1 MKIRL
6 TRVFCFLLALVMALS
21 FTACTSCSKDKDKK
35 KKKKDKQE
43 VASSDVID
51 MEDEELSDFEDIYID
66 EELLP
71 DDIENFENIEVPMSY
86 YITQSELPGH
96 DIDDGDLGDIIDDP
110 DPGNDNLFYSRIQ
123 KNGEAV
129 EGKERVFNVDV
140 DDVVFKDFV
149 GLGTNAF
156 PGSMVPEYN
165 KLHGAKNNNEYDLVS
180 LEVDRKRFMSMK
192 PHYMRMWFQV
202 EYITT
207 TEEADPY
214 REDIEN
220 NKDFQNYTNGI
231 YDFDSEE
238 MTAHYPM
245 FDMYKDCGIHVGV
258 NYGWKNHPRIS
269 NWWAFPGISNPQASA
284 PYDLDA
290 YAKSCAATMYELYV
304 KRGYTNMDMLTFF
317 NEPFNT
323 YDFLGFVNM
332 KDYFCMM
339 LELVDKELKA
349 KGIRDD
355 IEVWAI
361 EQGSISIGTPHFTD
375 YVYERAN
382 QYFDVCTPHY
392 YYGTHGEEND
402 YSTAFD
408 TFAFLHNRYSK
419 TPVYLNEYYTGAYGN
434 IDIKIESNERTLW
447 KDWNDS
453 EASYLIAVANA
464 GCQGMASWGITGGWI
479 PETNNFNVASGFQAS
494 WNTPLNETAIKLD
507 EDHKVEGKYL
517 SYGVNANFYEKSLL
531 TNYVP
536 MYSDVL
542 MIDWEGDDVRGAAF
556 KTPDGNYT
564 VVIEANG
571 HVDHTLADRYYA
583 GLVRNLTINFKNN
596 DKDLVFNKFHV
607 NLDTQEVNGHATVN
621 PCEKTINVKAGEALK
636 DTLDKE
642 YGLYVYTTLPPIKQ
656 IEIDTSVNTA
666 LQEVKELGGIVSQP
680 NSIWFDAYEDDTFD
694 LDAKLIDCENEEIVW
709 SVARTA
715 GADNFININSTTGV
729 ITFNQANVTEGSRAA
744 VRASLKSNP
753 DIYDVVIIEVHK
765 R

>member
-1 MKIRL
+1 
-6 TRVFCFLLALVMALS
+6 MALS
-21 FTACTSCSKDKDKK
+21 FTACTSCSKDDAKK
-35 KKKKDKQE
+35 KKKKKQE

-51 MEDEELSDFEDIYID
+51 VEDEYLSDYEEIYID

-71 DDIENFENIEVPMSY
+71 GDIDNIDIMNVPESY
-86 YITQSELPGH
+86 YYTESKLDG
-96 DIDDGDLGDIIDDP
+96 IDVDDEDLDDIIDDELS
-110 DPGNDNLFYSRIQ
+110 DNSELIYSRIQ

-129 EGKERVFNVDV
+129 QGKERVFNVDV
-140 DDVVFKDFV
+140 NDVVFKDFV
-149 GLGTNAF
+149 GLGTNSF
-156 PGSMVPEYN
+156 PASMVPEYN
-165 KLHGAKNNNEYDLVS
+165 KHYGANNNNEYDLIS

-231 YDFDSEE
+231 YDFDSVE

-304 KRGYTNMDMLTFF
+304 NRGYTNMDMLTFF
-317 NEPFNT
+317 NEPFHN
-323 YDFLGFVNM
+323 YDYVGFVNM
-332 KDYFCMM
+332 KEYFCMM

-361 EQGSISIGTPHFTD
+361 EQGSITIETPQFTD

-408 TFAFLHNRYSK
+408 TFAFLHNRYTK
-419 TPVYLNEYYTGAYGN
+419 TTVYLNEYYSGVYGN
-434 IDIKIESNERTLW
+434 VDTKIENNERTMW

-464 GCQGMASWGITGGWI
+464 GCQGMASWGITGGWL
-479 PETNNFNVASGFQAS
+479 PEPNKFNVANGLSAS
-494 WNTPLNETAIKLD
+494 WCTPLNEVNIKLD
-507 EDHKVEGKYL
+507 DNFVRSDGSVYY
-517 SYGVNANFYEKSLL
+517 YGVSGNFYEKSLF
-531 TNYVP
+531 TNYIP

-564 VVIEANG
+564 IVIEANG
-571 HVDHTLADRYYA
+571 HVDYTLADRYYA
-583 GLVRNLTINFKNN
+583 GLVRNLTVNLKNN
-596 DKDLVFNKFHV
+596 NKDLKFNKFHV

-621 PCEKTINVKAGEALK
+621 PVEDTITVKAGEALK

-656 IEIDTSVNTA
+656 VEIDTSANVA
-666 LQEVKELGGIVSQP
+666 KQYVADFQQELSQP
-680 NSIWFDAYEDDTFD
+680 NSIWYDVYEDDTLN
-694 LDAKLIDCENEEIVW
+694 LDANLIDCENEEIVW
-709 SVARTA
+709 TVSQTA
-715 GADNFININSTTGV
+715 GATDFININSVTGE
-729 ITFNQANVTEGSRAA
+729 ISFNSAKVTEGCRAV
-744 VRASLKSNP
+744 VRASLKSDP
-753 DIYDVVIIEVHK
+753 DIYDIVVIEVHK